1 MGTPC
6 LINVTGTSG
15 EATIRFRTGTVF
27 HTITSTIGSFYIDS
41 GALDVTYTTISGNAI
56 ASSSC
61 FVVSSLPI
69 VCYKINWKGIITDDY
84 KFDAVLFG
92 LEILNL
98 DFIPFLQIENLVTNL
113 NSKNDSR
120 IKVIDFKTEPSQ
132 NANSTEY
139 SFIVKV
145 FNSNIPIFRIKNK
158 DNTGSIY
165 LHGEVYLCENVG
177 SSNVRTNSN
186 STNLLN

>member
-6 LINVTGTSG
+6 LINITGTSG
-15 EATIRFRTGTVF
+15 EVSVRFRTGIVS

-41 GALDVTYTTISGNAI
+41 SALDVTYTTISGDAI

-61 FVVSSLPI
+61 LTISSLPI
-69 VCYKINWKGIITDDY
+69 VCYKINWKDIITDGY

-92 LEILNL
+92 LDVLNL
-98 DFIPFLQIENLVTNL
+98 DFIPFSQMENLITNL

-120 IKVIDFKTEPSQ
+120 IRVTQFKIEPSQ
-132 NANSTEY
+132 NINSIEY

-165 LHGEVYLCENVG
+165 LHGEISACENVG
-177 SSNVRTNSN
+177 YSNVGTNLN
-186 STNLLN
+186 STNLIN